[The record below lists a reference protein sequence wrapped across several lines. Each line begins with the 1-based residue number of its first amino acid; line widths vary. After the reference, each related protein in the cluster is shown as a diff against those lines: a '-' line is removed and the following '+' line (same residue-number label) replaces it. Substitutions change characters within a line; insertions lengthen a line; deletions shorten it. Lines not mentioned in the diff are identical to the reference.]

1 MDALPDQSDA
11 ARTAD
16 ANCKASAGSN
26 GPPPLQTKIQ
36 SDEQATPV
44 QSLVPST
51 KYAIER
57 QGARP
62 HRPSNDSQQ
71 LDAAD
76 FEDADHQAFEINS
89 TPRHGGTQRV
99 STDYPSSEAAQL
111 GSEVNSTPRHG
122 NAVGP
127 PHPDRAAADHAAAVH
142 ELRESGSPT
151 HEVDSAS
158 SARTELDDLDN
169 HPDLDVRREDVRGYE
184 APTRS
189 SNDLGA
195 TRSVAMPGEV
205 ETEDQLIDQLDN
217 PHATLDVTQ
226 SSSDVP
232 KQALSAAEFA
242 PLSPSFGATPTVAR
256 MGSKSSLFRSL
267 SFEVLRSLSFSAAV
281 APSDATHQPTDS
293 AVDPSSPTS
302 LSTPRRTFSSQAD
315 RLRRTSRA
323 IVNSA
328 LAFKPGTA
336 TKRGGILHRVREAK
350 ADSRASC
357 FISIVLTPACF
368 HVCVP
373 RMTTRKKLADMNA
386 ACEACG
392 LMFSDLMN

>member
-1 MDALPDQSDA
+1 MDDLPDQSDA
-11 ARTAD
+11 PRTAD

-51 KYAIER
+51 KNAVER
-57 QGARP
+57 QGAQP

-71 LDAAD
+71 LDPAD
-76 FEDADHQAFEINS
+76 FEDADHQAFEMNS

-127 PHPDRAAADHAAAVH
+127 PHPDRSAVDHAAAVH

-158 SARTELDDLDN
+158 SARTELDEDLDN

-195 TRSVAMPGEV
+195 TRSVAMPGGV

-217 PHATLDVTQ
+217 PHGQPATLDVTQ

-256 MGSKSSLFRSL
+256 MGSKPSLFRL
-267 SFEVLRSLSFSAAV
+267 STNGVLRPLSFSAAV

-323 IVNSA
+323 IVLSA

-336 TKRGGILHRVREAK
+336 RKHGGVLHRVREAK
-350 ADSRASC
+350 ADSRASYR
-357 FISIVLTPACF
+357 SY
-368 HVCVP
+368 
-373 RMTTRKKLADMNA
+373 
-386 ACEACG
+386 
-392 LMFSDLMN
+392 